1 MKLPR
6 NFVSTP
12 EQSGRELAV
21 IRRRPVVLVVHLED
35 ALRTLVRRSV
45 EAEGYVALEARTAK
59 EALAVSQR
67 AAKEV
72 DLVVT
77 DLSQSGLAGPD
88 GLGERLGADTK
99 FLYLLMSSTDSLVP
113 EEDVTFFL
121 QNPFRG
127 RSLEDKLRRILRD

>member
-1 MKLPR
+1 MPR
-6 NFVSTP
+6 NLVSTS
-12 EQSGRELAV
+12 EQTGQELSPL
-21 IRRRPVVLVVHLED
+21 RRRPIVLVVHQED

-45 EAEGYVALEARTAK
+45 EAEGYVALEARTAN
-59 EALAVSQR
+59 EALMVCQR
-67 AAKEV
+67 AAKDV

-77 DLSQSGLAGPD
+77 DLSQTGLAGPE
-88 GLGERLGADTK
+88 GLRERLGTDTK
-99 FLYLLMSSTDSLVP
+99 FLYLLMSATDSLVP

>member
-1 MKLPR
+1 MPR
-6 NFVSTP
+6 NVLSTP
-12 EQSGRELAV
+12 DQTGQELSPL
-21 IRRRPVVLVVHLED
+21 RRRPVVLVLHTED

-45 EAEGYVALEARTAK
+45 EAEGYVALEARTAA
-59 EALAVSQR
+59 EALEVCRR

-77 DLSQSGLAGPD
+77 DLSQTGLAGPD
-88 GLGERLGADTK
+88 GLRERLGEGTR
-99 FLYLLMSSTDSLVP
+99 FLYLLMSATDSLVP

-127 RSLEDKLRRILRD
+127 RSLEDKLRRILRS